1 MMEQYKKSGVDVEK
15 TDKLVNDI
23 SGYVKGIGGFGGL
36 HEFGNHFL
44 VGSTDGVGTKILL
57 AKQYNKLE
65 GIGIDCVA
73 MCVNDIICTGAS
85 PMFFLD
91 YYASSKINESDYK
104 TIISSIKTGCDI
116 SNMSLIGGETA
127 ELPGMI
133 NGDHFDIA
141 GFCLG
146 KVKKKHLINNYH
158 SKIKHG
164 DLVLGFQSSG
174 FHSNGFSLIRKIF
187 DPKKHEKYIDEILM
201 PTKIY
206 VDTILH
212 LLKKIKIKGIANI
225 TGGGLSNLNRIL
237 PEGLNVD
244 WDLNIPKSFIF
255 DIFKKDG
262 NLKESEMNFVFNNG
276 LGMCI
281 VIDEN
286 ELKSAMKY
294 SKEEIF
300 KVGKII

>member
-1 MMEQYKKSGVDVEK
+1 MEQYKKSGVDVEK
-15 TDKLVNDI
+15 TDKL
-23 SGYVKGIGGFGGL
+23 
-36 HEFGNHFL
+36 
-44 VGSTDGVGTKILL
+44 
-57 AKQYNKLE
+57 
-65 GIGIDCVA
+65 
-73 MCVNDIICTGAS
+73 VNDIICTGAS

-187 DPKKHEKYIDEILM
+187 FS
-201 PTKIY
+201 
-206 VDTILH
+206 
-212 LLKKIKIKGIANI
+212 
-225 TGGGLSNLNRIL
+225 SNFPN
-237 PEGLNVD
+237 N
-244 WDLNIPKSFIF
+244 
-255 DIFKKDG
+255 
-262 NLKESEMNFVFNNG
+262 SE
-276 LGMCI
+276 
-281 VIDEN
+281 
-286 ELKSAMKY
+286 
-294 SKEEIF
+294 
-300 KVGKII
+300 